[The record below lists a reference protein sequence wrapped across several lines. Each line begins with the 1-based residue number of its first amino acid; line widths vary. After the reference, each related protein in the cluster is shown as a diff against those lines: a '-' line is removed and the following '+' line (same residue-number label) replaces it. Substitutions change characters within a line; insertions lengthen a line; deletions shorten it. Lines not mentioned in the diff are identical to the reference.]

1 MDFLCRKLT
10 DSLIQNSIII
20 WNINATVI
28 VALLQSLGFKSLIEK
43 ESEVA
48 VFSNAGTPA
57 APV

>member
-28 VALLQSLGFKSLIEK
+28 VALLQNLGFKSLMEK

-48 VFSNAGTPA
+48 A
-57 APV
+57 